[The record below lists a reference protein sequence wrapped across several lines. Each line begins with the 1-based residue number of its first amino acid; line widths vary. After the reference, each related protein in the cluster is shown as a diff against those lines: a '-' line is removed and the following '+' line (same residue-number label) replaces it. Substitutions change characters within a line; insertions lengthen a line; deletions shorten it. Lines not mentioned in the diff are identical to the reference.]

1 MYIPNNAI
9 DIESSTED
17 SMQTNEYKLPLFC
30 NVTTSKENCENVVIP
45 PSNPVKRNKLKY
57 SLLSSPIET
66 RIPNIKEP
74 NTFTNRV
81 PN

>member
-9 DIESSTED
+9 EIESSTEE
-17 SMQTNEYKLPLFC
+17 SMYIIEDKLPLFC
-30 NVTTSKENCENVVIP
+30 NVTTSKENCENVVNP

-57 SLLSSPIET
+57 SLLFSPIET
-66 RIPNIKEP
+66 RIPNTKEP
-74 NTFTNRV
+74 STFTNRV